1 MRHAE
6 GGAERRARGL
16 RRAAGMR
23 PVPVRR
29 PPAGSFPLPFGRVV
43 EALTITGAVFAGL
56 GVLLLVLGVV
66 LTRANRRFDRRAVRA
81 PGRVTGVKWE
91 AVGPRADR
99 TLTGFPELRFTLP
112 DGREIE
118 TVARTGTTFDAMREG
133 SPVTVLY
140 DPADPSQARVD
151 SPSSAAG
158 ATLAGAAFLVIGA
171 VLVLVGGGLVA
182 AGIAL
187 DDALPAVSHA

>member
-1 MRHAE
+1 
-6 GGAERRARGL
+6 
-16 RRAAGMR
+16 
-23 PVPVRR
+23 
-29 PPAGSFPLPFGRVV
+29 V

-56 GVLLLVLGVV
+56 GVLLFALGIVLAR
-66 LTRANRRFDRRAVRA
+66 TNRRFDRRALRA
-81 PGRVTGVKWE
+81 PGRITGVHWD
-91 AVGPRADR
+91 AVGPATDHSMS
-99 TLTGFPELRFTLP
+99 GFPKLRFTLP

-118 TVARTGTTFDAMREG
+118 TVARTGTTFEAMREK

-140 DPADPSQARVD
+140 DPGDPSQARVD

-171 VLVLVGGGLVA
+171 VFVLVGAGLIA

-187 DDALPAVSHA
+187 EDALPAVIHP